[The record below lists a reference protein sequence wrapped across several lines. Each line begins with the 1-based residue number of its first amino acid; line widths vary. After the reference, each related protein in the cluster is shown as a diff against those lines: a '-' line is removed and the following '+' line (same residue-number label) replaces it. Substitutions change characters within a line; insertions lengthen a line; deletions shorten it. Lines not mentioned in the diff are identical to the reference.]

1 MSRMTSLLLG
11 LRSRGGGPRWLGV
24 LVLVVMLLTL
34 GWLGAQAA
42 PLLRAAMLPAATERE
57 HVDDAARLQRFAE
70 ALAAHGS
77 QVNGRSLFFVPPRPR
92 PPRPEV
98 VVDTSPREP
107 PKPTRYGGPAITA
120 LVNNQVWFN
129 AGQRVR
135 LGESGRGV
143 KIVSMNAPWSA
154 RIEWQGVEFDVD
166 LFQRDSV
173 VTPPY
178 SDRLDAARPA
188 GHRAR
193 HHRPRSLLRASRRPK
208 DRPGPLP
215 PLRPPLRPRP
225 IPAHLRMIPHEPDP
239 DPEPDDPSDE
249 PHTEPAAPP
258 APEPEAS

>member
-11 LRSRGGGPRWLGV
+11 LRSRGGGPRWLGA
-24 LVLVVMLLTL
+24 LVLVVVLLTL

-42 PLLRAAMLPAATERE
+42 PLLRAAVLPAPTERE
-57 HVDDAARLQRFAE
+57 QVDDAARLQRFAE

-92 PPRPEV
+92 PPRQDV
-98 VVDTSPREP
+98 VVDTTPREP

-120 LVNNQVWFN
+120 MVNNQVWFN
-129 AGQRVR
+129 DGQRVR

-173 VTPPY
+173 VTRPVLGQGSTLLAPQ
-178 SDRLDAARPA
+178 DAAPA
-188 GHRAR
+188 SSPAQ
-193 HHRPRSLLRASRRPK
+193 PPSSEPPAQPSPAASPSGPASPAA
-208 DRPGPLP
+208 DPGAP
-215 PLRPPLRPRP
+215 PDD
-225 IPAHLRMIPHEPDP
+225 PAHDPDP

-249 PHTEPAAPP
+249 PHNDPAAPP